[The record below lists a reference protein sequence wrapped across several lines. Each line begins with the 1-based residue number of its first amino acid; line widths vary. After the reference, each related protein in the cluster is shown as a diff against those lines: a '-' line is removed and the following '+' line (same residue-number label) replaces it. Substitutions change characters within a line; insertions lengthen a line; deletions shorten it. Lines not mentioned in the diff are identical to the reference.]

1 MKTVV
6 LKLEETAIGDFE
18 KLGVYRINLNRNAT
32 IDNTGFINL
41 AVQTGNVSI
50 ITISNA
56 EFYQDAETTQSLGQQ
71 YIMPAGFSTL
81 YFKVTGGN
89 PYIEITNLYN
99 ILTLGGV
106 GTAPNYLFGDDS
118 SRVNGYIY
126 TSDLYKLIN
135 LETLSI
141 SLSGLVGEVANIP
154 QQITDLRTE
163 ITGLTGSLADL
174 KPTNL
179 KVLRFRQQQVTGRY
193 SDLTGKSIRTAIL
206 DLPLVTG
213 DIIDFLNVSDL
224 ISLSIGNHVSPT
236 IAPAYPVTCA
246 LSSVLY
252 FQNLTQFS
260 IKRVH
265 LTRAVLLNTLKS
277 LTQTTWNANPG
288 TQVEL
293 TTTMSQS
300 DYNSDT
306 EIQSAVTALKA
317 VLKGNFVINF
327 A

>member
-6 LKLEETAIGDFE
+6 LKLEETAIGDFK

-50 ITISNA
+50 ITISNG
-56 EFYQDAETTQSLGQQ
+56 EFYQDAETTQSLGQS
-71 YIMPAGFSTL
+71 YILPAGTTKF

-89 PYIEITNLYN
+89 PYIEITNIYN
-99 ILTLGGV
+99 ILGLGSV
-106 GTAPNYLFGDDS
+106 SDVSSYLFGEDA

-135 LETLSI
+135 LETLII

-193 SDLTGKSIRTAIL
+193 SDLAGKSIRTAIL

-224 ISLSIGNHVSPT
+224 ISLSIGNHVLPT

-252 FQNLTQFS
+252 FQNLTRFS

>member
-18 KLGVYRINLNRNAT
+18 KIGVYRINLNRNAT
-32 IDNTGFINL
+32 IDNVGFIHL
-41 AVQTGNVSI
+41 SADFPNVSVM
-50 ITISNA
+50 TIVNGD
-56 EFYQDAETTQSLGQQ
+56 FYQDSETTQPLGQT
-71 YIMPAGFSTL
+71 YIMPSGFSTL
-81 YFKVTGGN
+81 WFKVTGGN

-99 ILTLGGV
+99 ILTLGGR
-106 GTAPNYLFGDDS
+106 GIYLFGEDS

-126 TSDLYKLIN
+126 TSDLYKLTG
-135 LETLSI
+135 LQTLYT
-141 SLSGLVGEVANIP
+141 SLSGLVGDVANIP
-154 QQITDLRTE
+154 QQITDFRTE
-163 ITGLTGSLADL
+163 KTGLTGSLADF
-174 KPTNL
+174 KPTSL
-179 KVLRFRQQQVTGRY
+179 THLRFRQSNVTGQY
-193 SDLTGKSIRTAIL
+193 SDFAGKSIRTAIL

-213 DIIDFLNVSDL
+213 DIIDFLNVGNL
-224 ISLSIGNHVSPT
+224 ISLSIGNPVLTT
-236 IAPAYPVTCA
+236 IAPAYPVTCN
-246 LSSVLY
+246 LSSTRY

-265 LTRAVLLNTLKS
+265 LTRAVLLNTLQS
-277 LTQTTWNANPG
+277 LTQTTWNAHSG

-300 DYNSDT
+300 DYNNDT

>member
-1 MKTVV
+1 M
-6 LKLEETAIGDFE
+6 ADF
-18 KLGVYRINLNRNAT
+18 
-32 IDNTGFINL
+32 
-41 AVQTGNVSI
+41 
-50 ITISNA
+50 
-56 EFYQDAETTQSLGQQ
+56 
-71 YIMPAGFSTL
+71 
-81 YFKVTGGN
+81 
-89 PYIEITNLYN
+89 
-99 ILTLGGV
+99 
-106 GTAPNYLFGDDS
+106 
-118 SRVNGYIY
+118 
-126 TSDLYKLIN
+126 
-135 LETLSI
+135 
-141 SLSGLVGEVANIP
+141 
-154 QQITDLRTE
+154 
-163 ITGLTGSLADL
+163 

-179 KVLRFRQQQVTGRY
+179 GHLRFRQLQVTGQY
-193 SDLTGKSIRTAIL
+193 SDFAGKSIITAIF

-213 DIIDFLNVSDL
+213 DIIDFLDVSNL
-224 ISLSIGNHVSPT
+224 KSLSIGNPFFTT

-246 LSSVLY
+246 LSSARY

>member
-32 IDNTGFINL
+32 IDNVGFIHLSADLENIS
-41 AVQTGNVSI
+41 VMTI
-50 ITISNA
+50 ING
-56 EFYQDAETTQSLGQQ
+56 EFYQDSGTTQPLGQT
-71 YIMPAGFSTL
+71 YTMPSGFSTL
-81 YFKVTGGN
+81 WFKVTGGN

-99 ILTLGGV
+99 ILTLGGSR
-106 GTAPNYLFGDDS
+106 NYLFGEDS

-135 LETLSI
+135 LEILSI

-193 SDLTGKSIRTAIL
+193 SNLAGKSIRTAIL

-213 DIIDFLNVSDL
+213 DIIDFFNVSDL
-224 ISLSIGNHVSPT
+224 ISLSIGNPVSPT

-246 LSSVLY
+246 LSSTLY

-327 A
+327 V

>member
-32 IDNTGFINL
+32 IDNVGFIHLSADL
-41 AVQTGNVSI
+41 ANISVM
-50 ITISNA
+50 TIVNG
-56 EFYQDAETTQSLGQQ
+56 EFYQDSGTTQPLGQT
-71 YIMPAGFSTL
+71 YIMPSGFSTL
-81 YFKVTGGN
+81 WFKVTGGN

-99 ILTLGGV
+99 ILSLGGT
-106 GTAPNYLFGDDS
+106 GSYLFGEGT

-126 TSDLYKLIN
+126 TSDLYKLTGLRTIWV
-135 LETLSI
+135 SM
-141 SLSGLVGEVANIP
+141 SALVGDIANIP
-154 QQITDLRTE
+154 QQITDFRAE
-163 ITGLTGSLADL
+163 NTGLTGSLADF

-179 KVLRFRQQQVTGRY
+179 THLRFRQSQVTGQY
-193 SDLTGKSIRTAIL
+193 SDFAGKSIRTAIF

-213 DIIDFLNVSDL
+213 DIIDFLNVNDL
-224 ISLSIGNHVSPT
+224 ISLSIGNPVLTT

-246 LSSVLY
+246 LSSARY

-265 LTRAVLLNTLKS
+265 LTRAVLLSTLQS
-277 LTQTTWNANPG
+277 LTQTTWNTNTG

-300 DYNSDT
+300 DYNNDT

>member
-50 ITISNA
+50 ITISNG
-56 EFYQDAETTQSLGQQ
+56 EFYQDAETTQSLGQS
-71 YIMPAGFSTL
+71 YILPAGTTKF

-89 PYIEITNLYN
+89 PYIEITNIYN
-99 ILTLGGV
+99 ILGLGSISDV
-106 GTAPNYLFGDDS
+106 SSYLFGGDA
-118 SRVNGYIY
+118 SRVSGYVY
-126 TSDLYKLIN
+126 TSDLYKLTGLKN
-135 LETLSI
+135 LFVSN
-141 SLSGLVGEVANIP
+141 SGLVGEVANIP

-179 KVLRFRQQQVTGRY
+179 KVLRFRQRQVTGKY
-193 SDLTGKSIRTAIL
+193 SDFAGKNIRTAIL

-213 DIIDFLNVSDL
+213 DIIDFLNVGDL
-224 ISLSIGNHVSPT
+224 ISLSIGNPVLTT

-246 LSSVLY
+246 LSSARY
-252 FQNLTQFS
+252 FQKLTQFS
-260 IKRVH
+260 IKQVH
-265 LTRAVLLNTLKS
+265 LTRAVLLSTLQS
-277 LTQTTWNANPG
+277 LTQTTWDAYSG

-300 DYNSDT
+300 DYNADT